1 VDKKEFLLNSIIKA
15 YICNCEPIG
24 STQLKNMYDIEF
36 STATIRGYFKK
47 LGEDGF
53 LVQEHISSGRTPSS
67 EALKMYWA
75 KNLSSLKLDN
85 VDIDYIKSASQDLGI
100 STIISLEQ
108 NEILTNLIQIQ
119 DKHLI
124 LEFESFSILIKNSD
138 VVYRFLHELIGLEL
152 DYIKNIAKQVGAYE
166 LYEELSQHQLLN
178 SDIFNISYLSSF
190 FEGLDDDTIKYFLGA
205 KIMSDLKDGI
215 YFDDFIPD
223 GHIGICKSCMVDSKS
238 AKILTIGDLSKDYNY
253 FYKMIN

>member
-1 VDKKEFLLNSIIKA
+1 
-15 YICNCEPIG
+15 
-24 STQLKNMYDIEF
+24 MYDIEF

-67 EALKMYWA
+67 EALKMYWVS
-75 KNLSSLKLDN
+75 NLSKLKLDN
-85 VDIDYIKSASQDLGI
+85 VDMRYIQSASQDLGV
-100 STIISLEQ
+100 STIVSLEQ
-108 NEILTNLIQIQ
+108 NEILKNLIQVQ

-124 LEFESFSILIKNSD
+124 LEFESFSILLKNSD

-166 LYEELSQHQLLN
+166 LYEQLAQHQLIN

-190 FEGLDDDTIKYFLGA
+190 FEDLDDDTIKYYLGA
-205 KIMSDLKDGI
+205 KIMGDLSDGI

-223 GHIGICKSCMVDSKS
+223 GHIGICKECKIENKN
-238 AKILTIGDLSKDYNY
+238 AKILTIGELSKDYNY
-253 FYKMIN
+253 FYEKIN